1 MRRIRT
7 IRDAPQSDPM
17 AVRSV
22 VEFSEPFTVDR
33 RRASAIR
40 TRWVIV
46 DYHMDVFGGGPE
58 TMAFPASEDG
68 EVLDWEGLAVSYEA
82 DQGRAWD
89 EVIGR
94 LGEL

>member
-1 MRRIRT
+1 
-7 IRDAPQSDPM
+7 
-17 AVRSV
+17 
-22 VEFSEPFTVDR
+22 
-33 RRASAIR
+33 
-40 TRWVIV
+40 
-46 DYHMDVFGGGPE
+46 
-58 TMAFPASEDG
+58 MAFPASEDG